1 MPKVPAGYKNG
12 LTPPCPTLYPG
23 YPPPTWCRFLESDVP
38 EQWEQPSHFV
48 PAYLCATAAGRIGH
62 EDLCP
67 VRCRGDLRLVPDLPP
82 AAFAELYRRAGPGRD
97 FGERF

>member
-1 MPKVPAGYKNG
+1 
-12 LTPPCPTLYPG
+12 
-23 YPPPTWCRFLESDVP
+23 VP
-38 EQWEQPSHFV
+38 EQWEQPSHVSHARNRRGGDTSQFV